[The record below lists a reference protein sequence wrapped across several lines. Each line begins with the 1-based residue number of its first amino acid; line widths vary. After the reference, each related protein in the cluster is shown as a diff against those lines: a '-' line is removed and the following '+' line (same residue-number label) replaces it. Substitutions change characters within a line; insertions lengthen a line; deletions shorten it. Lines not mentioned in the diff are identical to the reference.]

1 LPHLLDASGNP
12 IKHGRPSPRTGTT
25 GAGIQKFG
33 TQQLKYINPLNP
45 ALGVIETDYGA
56 PFRLS
61 IGGEATNAK
70 TPFSQRYQD
79 ERPSTI
85 RTFEQLA
92 TSPHAPPVG
101 FGSFEFPDLGGLFN
115 GKDNGEDCGWFGE
128 KCWGKDNGED
138 CGWFGEKCWGKDN
151 GEDCGWFGEKCWF
164 KGLPD
169 LSWLKWVFLAIGIG
183 ILLWLLRPLFS
194 MIGAFKGG
202 AV

>member
-1 LPHLLDASGNP
+1 MA
-12 IKHGRPSPRTGTT
+12 RPSPRTGTT
-25 GAGIQKFG
+25 GEGIQKFG
-33 TQQLKYINPLNP
+33 TQQLKFIDP
-45 ALGVIETDYGA
+45 AKPELGVIEIDAGA
-56 PFRLS
+56 RTRLFY
-61 IGGEATNAK
+61 GGEATTAK
-70 TPFSQRYQD
+70 TSFSQRYQD
-79 ERPSTI
+79 ARPATI
-85 RTFEQLA
+85 RTYEQLA
-92 TSPHAPPVG
+92 ISDHAQNEG

-115 GKDNGEDCGWFGE
+115 
-128 KCWGKDNGED
+128 
-138 CGWFGEKCWGKDN
+138 GKDN

>member
-1 LPHLLDASGNP
+1 MPHLLDASGNP

-128 KCWGKDNGED
+128 KCW
-138 CGWFGEKCWGKDN
+138 
-151 GEDCGWFGEKCWF
+151 F

>member
-1 LPHLLDASGNP
+1 MA
-12 IKHGRPSPRTGTT
+12 RPSPRTGTT
-25 GAGIQKFG
+25 GEGIQKFG
-33 TQQLKYINPLNP
+33 TQQLKFIDP
-45 ALGVIETDYGA
+45 AKPELGVIEIDAGA
-56 PFRLS
+56 RTRLFY
-61 IGGEATNAK
+61 GGEATTAK
-70 TPFSQRYQD
+70 TSFSQRYQD
-79 ERPSTI
+79 ARPATI
-85 RTFEQLA
+85 RTYEQLA
-92 TSPHAPPVG
+92 ISDHAQNEG
-101 FGSFEFPDLGGLFN
+101 FGSFEFPDLEGLFN
-115 GKDNGEDCGWFGE
+115 
-128 KCWGKDNGED
+128 GKDNGED